1 MFEDVDNNQQSNQ
14 ANGEL
19 NSNPASSDIQKRK
32 QQTGKEQNS
41 DQQSK
46 AKSGSE
52 KSDLS
57 SKGEVLSGQAGEE
70 QNSDQQSTAKPGS
83 EKSDLSSKG
92 EVASGQV
99 EDIFAGVDQGAPQT
113 WESREEQKENISQ
126 SPPSIFNK
134 AFLIFAVIVVFLAI
148 IILGASYGVSEWLT
162 SSLGV

>member
-14 ANGEL
+14 ASGEL

-32 QQTGKEQNS
+32 QQTGEEQNS

-46 AKSGSE
+46 AKSGNE
-52 KSDLS
+52 
-57 SKGEVLSGQAGEE
+57 
-70 QNSDQQSTAKPGS
+70 T
-83 EKSDLSSKG
+83 SDLSSKG

-113 WESREEQKENISQ
+113 WESREEQKENIPQ

-134 AFLIFAVIVVFLAI
+134 AFLIFAAIVVFLAI
-148 IILGASYGVSEWLT
+148 IILGASYWMSEWLT
-162 SSLGV
+162 SSLGM